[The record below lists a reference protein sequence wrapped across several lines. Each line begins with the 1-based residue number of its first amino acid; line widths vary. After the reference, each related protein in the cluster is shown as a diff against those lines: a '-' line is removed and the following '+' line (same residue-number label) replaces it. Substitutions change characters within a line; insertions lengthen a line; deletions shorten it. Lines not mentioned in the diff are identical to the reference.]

1 MEKKMNCM
9 EYFKEH
15 NNNSKVPRTHKC
27 PKDFYHTGHVVNFEY
42 WVQKNF

>member
-15 NNNSKVPRTHKC
+15 NNNSKVPRAHMC